1 MQPPSS
7 TPTNPRLCLTGQ
19 CIATTMADTRATR
32 PLQDPWGCKGRLR
45 TGAAQGT
52 KAAATTALRGRIT
65 AIPTS
70 AAITT
75 TRTPTVRT
83 LEQGASTIRIP
94 TIRPLEP
101 AATTTPIR
109 IMPTLIPAATATRI
123 QMREMLHP
131 VLRRSPSRV
140 RRRSNTAN
148 NSHIP
153 IQKRSST
160 KVQSPGFM
168 QPGPRS
174 AVGLV
179 VSGLSDLHAGYL
191 HFQTAELR
199 MIVFADA
206 VNNIDQAAGLER
218 QFSSASRQVPT
229 HRSNRATGSRMHCGL
244 GSFLCQF
251 QPNVPLFHDARR
263 SQQPCSTRHKHRLG
277 ISVPQRFQL
286 AQPAREH
293 RRNTVQRQLGVNAQ
307 LALRFS
313 CREMLVCV

>member
-1 MQPPSS
+1 MQPHSS
-7 TPTNPRLCLTGQ
+7 TPTNPRPCLTGQ
-19 CIATTMADTRATR
+19 CIATTMADIRATR
-32 PLQDPWGCKGRLR
+32 PLQGPWGCKGRQR

-52 KAAATTALRGRIT
+52 KAAATTALRGQIT

-109 IMPTLIPAATATRI
+109 IMPILIPAATATRI

-131 VLRRSPSRV
+131 VLRLSNNRV

-206 VNNIDQAAGLER
+206 VNNIDQAAGHER
-218 QFSSASRQVPT
+218 QFSSASRQVPAY
-229 HRSNRATGSRMHCGL
+229 RSNRATGSRMHCGL

-251 QPNVPLFHDARR
+251 QSNVALFHDARR
-263 SQQPCSTRHKHRLG
+263 SQQPRPSRHKHWLW
-277 ISVPQRFQL
+277 IPMPQRFQL
-286 AQPAREH
+286 AQPARQH
-293 RRNTVQRQLGVNAQ
+293 RRNAIQRQLGVNAKQ
-307 LALRFS
+307 ALRLP
-313 CREMLVCV
+313 CRQVFI